1 MRSLNIT
8 GKIACPGTP
17 LKKQTTA
24 VHPAL
29 HTARV
34 AALTRKRC
42 FSDFFSINS
51 VP

>member
-1 MRSLNIT
+1 MRNLNRS
-8 GKIACPGTP
+8 GKIACPGIP
-17 LKKQTTA
+17 PKKQATA

-29 HTARV
+29 HTACV
-34 AALTRKRC
+34 AAFTGKLC